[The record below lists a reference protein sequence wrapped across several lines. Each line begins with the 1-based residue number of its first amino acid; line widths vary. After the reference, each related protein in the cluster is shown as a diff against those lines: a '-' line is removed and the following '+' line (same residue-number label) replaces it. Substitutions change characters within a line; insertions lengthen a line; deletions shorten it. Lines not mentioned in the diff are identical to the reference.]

1 MGIDPGLAATGWG
14 LIDAA
19 PRARYLN
26 SGIIRTS
33 STTEHVARLDAIYR
47 QIVQITAD
55 SCPEVACVE
64 RVFAN
69 MNGKTSM
76 ALGEARGAAI
86 AALISCDVQV
96 IEISALQIKKSITG
110 HGRADKKQMA
120 QMIPLLLEDAPAV
133 RADAADALACA
144 LAATPMV
151 RLHSSRS
158 SRLPPIR
165 GGRRRVARR

>member
-1 MGIDPGLAATGWG
+1 MGIDPGLATTGWG
-14 LIDAA
+14 LIDTA

-26 SGIIRTS
+26 SGVIRTS
-33 STTEHVARLDAIYR
+33 STTEHVTRLDAIYR
-47 QIVQITAD
+47 QIVQVTAD
-55 SCPEVACVE
+55 SRPEIACVE

-86 AALISCDVQV
+86 AALVSCDVRV
-96 IEISALQIKKSITG
+96 IEISALQIKKSVTG
-110 HGRADKKQMA
+110 LGRADKKQIA
-120 QMIPLLLEDAPAV
+120 QMIPLLLEDAPKV

-144 LAATPMV
+144 LAGTPMV
-151 RLHSSRS
+151 RVSS